1 MTSEQR
7 QTAYITF
14 SVLVMPLIAAV
25 LAFGVFMVFEMDRF
39 SVSSEMFTPPTA
51 DVDILYHD
59 GISALNMARYE
70 VAEARF
76 REALK
81 LFPESATLHN
91 KLGQTLVEQERHLEA
106 VLAYRRAI
114 ALNPKLADAHY
125 NLGEAYQAIERY
137 DEAEQAYLSALD
149 IDGTYA
155 LAHIGLGE
163 LYLADRGS
171 GDCLSQSQSQLC

>member
-1 MTSEQR
+1 MTREQR
-7 QTAYITF
+7 ETAYITF
-14 SVLVMPLIAAV
+14 SILIMPLVAAV
-25 LAFGVFMVFEMDRF
+25 FAFGVFMVFELDRF
-39 SVSSEMFTPPTA
+39 SVSSEVFTPPVA
-51 DVDILYHD
+51 ELDLLYHD
-59 GISALNMARYE
+59 GLNAFEMARYE

-81 LFPESATLHN
+81 LFPESATLNN
-91 KLGQTLVEQERHLEA
+91 KLGQTLVQQDRHLEA

-114 ALNPKLADAHY
+114 ALNPELVDAHY

-163 LYLADRGS
+163 LYLADSGA
-171 GDCLSQSQSQLC
+171 GDCLAQSQSQLC